1 MTKSQMTQTAF
12 NAYAM
17 QDPTCLKCWETDDK
31 LYWYGSNRE
40 IFGIQGFPP
49 VACPRCHEILV
60 NINREQFD
68 KLQAWE
74 KEREMDRNEQ
84 ADA

>member
-1 MTKSQMTQTAF
+1 MTKGQMTQTAF

-17 QDPTCLKCWETDDK
+17 QDPACLKCWETDDK
-31 LYWYGSNRE
+31 LYWFGSNRE
-40 IFGIQGFPP
+40 IFGIQQFAP
-49 VACPRCHEILV
+49 VACPRCDEILV

-74 KEREMDRNEQ
+74 KEQEMDRNEQ